1 MADRPLF
8 WLGSSLDDVRRFP
21 PVARQRAGFELSEVQ
36 QDRMPSDWKPMTTVG
51 SGVYEIRIHTEV
63 EHRILYVAKFREGV
77 YVLHAFEKKT
87 QRTRQNDLDLA
98 KQRLSDVMRERRESQ
113 KSKLGRKS
121 K

>member
-8 WLGSSLDDVRRFP
+8 WLGSSLEDVRSF
-21 PVARQRAGFELSEVQ
+21 PVAAKQRAGFELSEVQ
-36 QDRMPSDWKPMTTVG
+36 QGRMPSDWKSMATVG

-63 EHRILYVAKFREGV
+63 EHRILYVAKFSEGI

-87 QRTRQNDLDLA
+87 QRTRQHDLDTA
-98 KQRLSDVMRERRESQ
+98 KQRLGALIQERRQ
-113 KSKLGRKS
+113 AKDGKQGRKS